1 MIDKETWNVEADCD
15 KMKKIIK
22 YKIFV
27 QYHKFSS
34 FIKFYHLCQKHC

>member
-27 QYHKFSS
+27 QYHENRLLFKKKKLS
-34 FIKFYHLCQKHC
+34 QVR